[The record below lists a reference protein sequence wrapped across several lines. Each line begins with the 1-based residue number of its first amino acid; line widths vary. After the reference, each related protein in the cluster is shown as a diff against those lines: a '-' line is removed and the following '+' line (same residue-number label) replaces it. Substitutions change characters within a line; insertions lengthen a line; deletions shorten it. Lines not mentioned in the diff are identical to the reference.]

1 MLYVNRKILRM
12 VSVYRDTRQ
21 NNQKVGK
28 KEEHQ
33 KCNRKQAKV
42 KQVKSKLEASN
53 MENQGS

>member
-1 MLYVNRKILRM
+1 M
-12 VSVYRDTRQ
+12 YRNTRQ

-28 KEEHQ
+28 KEECQ